1 MSRLG
6 TALAAHGRG
15 LSLLVHPELR
25 GLVLAPVGLML
36 LVYGALTV
44 TALGALGPYLDSLG
58 SALPDALSG
67 LAWLL
72 QALAVLVLLALIGVL
87 SLLLSQTLAAP
98 FYGALARRTERLLT
112 GRLVST
118 ERSLLGDLG
127 ATFRREW
134 EKLRWTLPRLL
145 LMFGVTLIPGL
156 GLLASPLTLLFTAW
170 LLAGQFLD
178 FTQENRGQPFAATLK
193 LMAGQRLSAVA
204 FGLPLAVGVT
214 LPVLGALVGAQ
225 AAIAGTVWV
234 LALKGESTQAAR
246 PLRPDPS

>member
-1 MSRLG
+1 
-6 TALAAHGRG
+6 
-15 LSLLVHPELR
+15 
-25 GLVLAPVGLML
+25 ML
-36 LVYGALTV
+36 LVYGALTA
-44 TALGALGPYLDSLG
+44 TALGALWPYLDRLG

-67 LAWLL
+67 LTWLL
-72 QALAVLVLLALIGVL
+72 QALAVLILLALVGVL

-118 ERSLLGDLG
+118 ERGLLGDLG
-127 ATFRREW
+127 ATFGREW

-145 LMFGVTLIPGL
+145 LMFAVTLIPGL
-156 GLLASPLTLLFTAW
+156 GLLASPLTLLVAAW

-178 FTQENRGQPFAATLK
+178 FTQENRGQPFATTLG
-193 LMAGQRLSAVA
+193 LMRSQRMGALA

-234 LALKGESTQAAR
+234 LTLKDAHPNRGV
-246 PLRPDPS
+246 P

>member
-36 LVYGALTV
+36 LVYGALTA
-44 TALGALGPYLDSLG
+44 TALGALWPYLDSLG

-67 LAWLL
+67 LTWLL
-72 QALAVLVLLALIGVL
+72 QALAVLILLALVGVL

-118 ERSLLGDLG
+118 ERGLLGDLG

-145 LMFGVTLIPGL
+145 LMFAVTLIPGL
-156 GLLASPLTLLFTAW
+156 GLLASPLTLLVAAW

-178 FTQENRGQPFAATLK
+178 FTQENRGQPFATTLG
-193 LMAGQRLSAVA
+193 LMRSQRMSALA

-225 AAIAGTVWV
+225 AAIAGTIWV
-234 LALKGESTQAAR
+234 LTLKDAHPNRGA
-246 PLRPDPS
+246 P

>member
-1 MSRLG
+1 
-6 TALAAHGRG
+6 
-15 LSLLVHPELR
+15 V
-25 GLVLAPVGLML
+25 
-36 LVYGALTV
+36 
-44 TALGALGPYLDSLG
+44 
-58 SALPDALSG
+58 
-67 LAWLL
+67 
-72 QALAVLVLLALIGVL
+72 GVL

-118 ERSLLGDLG
+118 ERGLLGDLG

-145 LMFGVTLIPGL
+145 LMFAVTLIPGL
-156 GLLASPLTLLFTAW
+156 GLLASPLTLLVAAW

-178 FTQENRGQPFAATLK
+178 FTQENRGQPFATTLG
-193 LMAGQRLSAVA
+193 LMRSQRMSALA

-225 AAIAGTVWV
+225 AAIAGTIWV
-234 LALKGESTQAAR
+234 LTLKDAHPNRGA
-246 PLRPDPS
+246 P